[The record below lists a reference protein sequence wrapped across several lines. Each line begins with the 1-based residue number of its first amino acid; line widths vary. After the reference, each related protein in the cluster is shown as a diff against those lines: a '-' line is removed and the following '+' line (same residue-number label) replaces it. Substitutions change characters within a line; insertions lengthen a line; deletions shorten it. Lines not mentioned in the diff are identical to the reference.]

1 MQTVT
6 LLAQKGGTG
15 KTSIALALA
24 VCAADAGQI
33 AVILDVDPQ
42 ATACNWH
49 HRRRHADA
57 PVVSR
62 VQPTRLRHTCATA
75 AAQGVDLAVIDTPA
89 RTEAAAL
96 EAARV
101 ADLVIIPCRPQIYDV
116 ETIPATQ
123 QLLARAGHPSAVV
136 ILNAVPSRGQRRVE
150 QVRTA
155 VARFGLPVCPFT
167 VGHRAAVGDAAALG
181 LTVTEFQ
188 PSSPAADEARQVAR
202 WIGRV
207 LAQPDMLKG
216 SHTPCQQLTLP
227 LPFKRLGTT
236 PCRPRCPCRRC
247 APRRRPITVH
257 CNPEVREQLKRLA
270 LDQHTTM
277 RRLICQALNEL
288 FASHQLPE
296 IAQ

>member
-1 MQTVT
+1 MPTPIGGLMHEPSSLIRLGTTTGGRSREEIYSSILLYYSAILLALMQTVT

-15 KTSIALALA
+15 KTSLALALA

-57 PVVSR
+57 PVVSH
-62 VQPTRLRHTCATA
+62 VQPSRLRHTCATA

-101 ADLVIIPCRPQIYDV
+101 ADLVVIPCRPQIYDV
-116 ETIPATQ
+116 ESIPATQ

-167 VGHRAAVGDAAALG
+167 VGHRAAIGDAAALG

-216 SHTPCQQLTLP
+216 AIPHATS
-227 LPFKRLGTT
+227 
-236 PCRPRCPCRRC
+236 
-247 APRRRPITVH
+247 
-257 CNPEVREQLKRLA
+257 
-270 LDQHTTM
+270 
-277 RRLICQALNEL
+277 
-288 FASHQLPE
+288 
-296 IAQ
+296 

>member
-15 KTSIALALA
+15 KTSLALALA
-24 VCAADAGQI
+24 GCATDAGQL
-33 AVILDVDPQ
+33 AVVLDVDPQ

-57 PVVSR
+57 PVVSH

-75 AAQGVDLAVIDTPA
+75 AAQGVELAVIDTPA

-101 ADLVIIPCRPQIYDV
+101 ADLVVIPCRPQIYDV

-123 QLLARAGHPSAVV
+123 QLLALAGHPSAVV

-216 SHTPCQQLTLP
+216 AIPHATS
-227 LPFKRLGTT
+227 
-236 PCRPRCPCRRC
+236 
-247 APRRRPITVH
+247 
-257 CNPEVREQLKRLA
+257 
-270 LDQHTTM
+270 
-277 RRLICQALNEL
+277 
-288 FASHQLPE
+288 
-296 IAQ
+296 

>member
-6 LLAQKGGTG
+6 LVAQKGGTG

-123 QLLARAGHPSAVV
+123 QLLAPRRAPLRGGDLECGALARPASSRASA
-136 ILNAVPSRGQRRVE
+136 NRRCALRLTGLSVHR
-150 QVRTA
+150 RTSG
-155 VARFGLPVCPFT
+155 RRRRCRRPQINSDSLSCK
-167 VGHRAAVGDAAALG
+167 RRALG
-181 LTVTEFQ
+181 L
-188 PSSPAADEARQVAR
+188 ARR
-202 WIGRV
+202 
-207 LAQPDMLKG
+207 
-216 SHTPCQQLTLP
+216 
-227 LPFKRLGTT
+227 
-236 PCRPRCPCRRC
+236 
-247 APRRRPITVH
+247 AP
-257 CNPEVREQLKRLA
+257 
-270 LDQHTTM
+270 
-277 RRLICQALNEL
+277 
-288 FASHQLPE
+288 
-296 IAQ
+296 

>member
-1 MQTVT
+1 MSTR
-6 LLAQKGGTG
+6 
-15 KTSIALALA
+15 
-24 VCAADAGQI
+24 
-33 AVILDVDPQ
+33 Q

-57 PVVSR
+57 PVVSH

-101 ADLVIIPCRPQIYDV
+101 ADLVVIPCRPQIYDV

-123 QLLARAGHPSAVV
+123 QLLALAGHPSAVV

-181 LTVTEFQ
+181 LTRILCL
-188 PSSPAADEARQVAR
+188 ANVAR
-202 WIGRV
+202 G
-207 LAQPDMLKG
+207 
-216 SHTPCQQLTLP
+216 
-227 LPFKRLGTT
+227 LGTAGAVDAG
-236 PCRPRCPCRRC
+236 RRY
-247 APRRRPITVH
+247 IV
-257 CNPEVREQLKRLA
+257 VYYYSIVLYY
-270 LDQHTTM
+270 
-277 RRLICQALNEL
+277 
-288 FASHQLPE
+288 
-296 IAQ
+296 

>member
-15 KTSIALALA
+15 KTSLALALA

-57 PVVSR
+57 PVVSH

-96 EAARV
+96 EAARL
-101 ADLVIIPCRPQIYDV
+101 ADLVVIPCRPQIYDV

-123 QLLARAGHPSAVV
+123 QLLALAGHPSAVV

-155 VARFGLPVCPFT
+155 IARFGLPVCPFT

-202 WIGRV
+202 WIGHV

-216 SHTPCQQLTLP
+216 AIPH
-227 LPFKRLGTT
+227 GT
-236 PCRPRCPCRRC
+236 
-247 APRRRPITVH
+247 
-257 CNPEVREQLKRLA
+257 
-270 LDQHTTM
+270 
-277 RRLICQALNEL
+277 
-288 FASHQLPE
+288 S
-296 IAQ
+296 